1 MENVLVIK
9 SYHLN
14 KAISN
19 DKYNAENGQKKKK
32 NTYAE
37 RENKFERGGTE
48 SCHRTQVFVCTCHTS
63 NIPIRVTAQIR
74 VMTVYLGM
82 C

>member
-19 DKYNAENGQKKKK
+19 DKYNAEKAKKKK
-32 NTYAE
+32 KILMQKEKINLKGE
-37 RENKFERGGTE
+37 VR
-48 SCHRTQVFVCTCHTS
+48 SH
-63 NIPIRVTAQIR
+63 VTAHK
-74 VMTVYLGM
+74 YL
-82 C
+82 CAPVIQVTYPSE

>member
-32 NTYAE
+32 KILMQKEKINLKGE
-37 RENKFERGGTE
+37 VR
-48 SCHRTQVFVCTCHTS
+48 SH
-63 NIPIRVTAQIR
+63 VTAHK
-74 VMTVYLGM
+74 YL
-82 C
+82 CAPVIQVTYPSE